1 MALFIFKKLSK
12 QECINPCTAQ
22 QGRAVIP
29 KGHTEGDT
37 TLQRLGHQ
45 LSRHVESAA
54 GPSAP
59 RQGAASEIRDQRG
72 AAPPAPEEE
81 LHLRDGLCLF
91 SQVEKEGGRWGKLGD
106 PSRTRAALEEILCQR
121 PGLREKFLQRFSDN
135 IRGLC

>member
-22 QGRAVIP
+22 QGRGVIP

-37 TLQRLGHQ
+37 TLQRHGHQ
-45 LSRHVESAA
+45 LSRHVENAA

-59 RQGAASEIRDQRG
+59 RQGAASEIRDQKG
-72 AAPPAPEEE
+72 AAPPAPDEE

-91 SQVEKEGGRWGKLGD
+91 SQGLKSPGKRRGKMGKAGRSQQDQSCFGREPLSEGKA
-106 PSRTRAALEEILCQR
+106 SAEI
-121 PGLREKFLQRFSDN
+121 F
-135 IRGLC
+135 